1 MKYHETTFEDYLVS
15 NASKSLHSV
24 MERNYSKYPKNMED
38 MHNLV
43 FYGPP
48 GSGKYTQVLRF
59 LKNYSPSELKYEK
72 RVTVTSNKVT
82 GYYKISDVHMEVDM
96 GMLGC
101 NSKGIWHDIFTH
113 VNDMLNAKSRKVGF
127 VVCKNFHEIHNEL
140 LDIFYSYM
148 QGTSKKNPVKFVLV
162 TESVSFI
169 PDNVIGCCEI
179 INVPRPTNAVY
190 SSCIGKR
197 IPVGANLCD
206 LENIKNIKDTFSV
219 TDMYET
225 ICGKIISQIEAD
237 EISKWSDFR
246 DHIYDIFT
254 YNIDVHKCV
263 WKILYHV
270 LSHNEALNKTSI
282 MEKTYTFLKLFNNN
296 YRPIY
301 HLEGYFLFLK
311 MEIMKLGDVT
321 IGEVIDVLP
330 D

>member
-1 MKYHETTFEDYLVS
+1 
-15 NASKSLHSV
+15 

-113 VNDMLNAKSRKVGF
+113 VNDMLNAKSKQVGF
-127 VVCKNFHEIHNEL
+127 VV
-140 LDIFYSYM
+140 
-148 QGTSKKNPVKFVLV
+148 
-162 TESVSFI
+162 
-169 PDNVIGCCEI
+169 
-179 INVPRPTNAVY
+179 
-190 SSCIGKR
+190 
-197 IPVGANLCD
+197 CD
-206 LENIKNIKDTFSV
+206 LENIKNIKDTFNV

-270 LSHNEALNKTSI
+270 LSHNDALNKTSI

-311 MEIMKLGDVT
+311 MEIMKLSDVT
-321 IGEVIDVLP
+321 IEAIIDVSA